1 VPPLLELQSI
11 SKRFGAIEALT
22 EVSFVL
28 EAGEI
33 HALVGENG
41 AGKSTL
47 VRIAYG
53 MEKPDTGSIV
63 IEGLPRRVR
72 NPADARRLGIGMVHQ
87 HFTSIPAFTVAEN
100 LALAAGWKPVPA
112 RLDAQVAALAQ
123 RSGLPLDP
131 RARAG
136 DLSVGLKQ
144 RLEILKALAAEAR
157 ILLLDEPSAVLTPAE
172 TRELLVLLQQLRA
185 RGVSSVLITH
195 KLDEALAVADRVTV
209 LRRGRVVF
217 TGARAAVSAPVLARH
232 MLGAEPPSRV
242 VRAPPALGA
251 VLVQLQDLAVP
262 RLGPSGSGLRRATL
276 TVRAGEVVGVAAVE
290 GSGQR
295 ELLRAVAGLARPTGG
310 SLVCQGPVAFVPED
324 RTTEGLIGDF
334 TLTENAV
341 LSQGPRIPW
350 VRGPWVDWSRA
361 RRRTAALLEAS
372 RIQAAGPDARA
383 RTLSGGNQ
391 QRLVIAL
398 ALEREPRVLVAENP
412 TRGLDLKATTEVLA
426 RLREAASGGRA
437 VLVHASDLDEL
448 LAVSD
453 RVVVVANGVLH
464 QLPPGADRE
473 VIGKTMLAGGAA
485 LSA

>member
-1 VPPLLELQSI
+1 
-11 SKRFGAIEALT
+11 
-22 EVSFVL
+22 
-28 EAGEI
+28 
-33 HALVGENG
+33 
-41 AGKSTL
+41 
-47 VRIAYG
+47 
-53 MEKPDTGSIV
+53 
-63 IEGLPRRVR
+63 
-72 NPADARRLGIGMVHQ
+72 
-87 HFTSIPAFTVAEN
+87 
-100 LALAAGWKPVPA
+100 
-112 RLDAQVAALAQ
+112 
-123 RSGLPLDP
+123 
-131 RARAG
+131 
-136 DLSVGLKQ
+136 
-144 RLEILKALAAEAR
+144 
-157 ILLLDEPSAVLTPAE
+157 
-172 TRELLVLLQQLRA
+172 
-185 RGVSSVLITH
+185 
-195 KLDEALAVADRVTV
+195 
-209 LRRGRVVF
+209 
-217 TGARAAVSAPVLARH
+217 
-232 MLGAEPPSRV
+232 
-242 VRAPPALGA
+242 
-251 VLVQLQDLAVP
+251 
-262 RLGPSGSGLRRATL
+262 
-276 TVRAGEVVGVAAVE
+276 VVGVAAVE

>member
-1 VPPLLELQSI
+1 MPPLLHLQSI
-11 SKRFGAIEALT
+11 SKRFGAIEALA
-22 EVSFVL
+22 EASFAL

-53 MEKPDTGSIV
+53 MEKPDAGAV
-63 IEGLPRRVR
+63 VVEGVPRRVR
-72 NPADARRLGIGMVHQ
+72 SPADARRLGIGMVHQ

-100 LALAAGWKPVPA
+100 LALAAGWRLEPA
-112 RLDAQVAALAQ
+112 RLEARVEALA
-123 RSGLPLDP
+123 RRTGLSLDP
-131 RARAG
+131 RVRAG

-144 RLEILKALAAEAR
+144 RLEILKALAGEAR

-172 TRELLVLLQQLRA
+172 TRELLGLLQQLRA

-217 TGARAAVSAPVLARH
+217 TGPTAAVSAPLLARY
-232 MLGAEPPSRV
+232 MLGEEPPSRV
-242 VRAPPALGA
+242 ARARPAPGA
-251 VLVQLQDLAVP
+251 ILVQLCDLAVP

-276 TVRAGEVVGVAAVE
+276 AVRAGEVVGVAAVE
-290 GSGQR
+290 GNGQR
-295 ELLRAVAGLARPTGG
+295 ELLRAVAGLARPAGG
-310 SLVCQGPVAFVPED
+310 SLVCQGPVAFIPED

-334 TLTENAV
+334 TLAENAV
-341 LSQGPRIPW
+341 LSQGPRAPW
-350 VRGPWVDWSRA
+350 VRGSWVDWSGA
-361 RRRTAALLEAS
+361 RRRMAALLEAY
-372 RIQAAGPDARA
+372 RIQAAGPEARA

-412 TRGLDLKATTEVLA
+412 TRGLDLKATAEVLV
-426 RLREAASGGRA
+426 RMREAASGGLA

-448 LAVSD
+448 LEVSD

-464 QLPPGADRE
+464 ELPPGADRE
-473 VIGKTMLAGGAA
+473 MIGATMLAGGAA
-485 LSA
+485 WSA